1 MKTNVLTQIKQL
13 LGMEVKLEMMKLA
26 DGMTMIEADSFD
38 PEMAVVIVTEDEQKI
53 PLPVGEY
60 ELEDGRILV
69 VAVEG
74 IIAEIKEKEE
84 EAPEV
89 EIEVEAPEAEMP
101 AEEVMAEAEVT
112 TPKKTVE
119 SIIKETFFSEMEA
132 LKAENEEL
140 KAKLETFSKVEP
152 TTEVAT
158 EETTEEVK
166 VELEEV
172 KPITFNPEKENKVEG
187 FKFASKRA
195 KTTMDSILEKLN
207 K

>member
-101 AEEVMAEAEVT
+101 VEAEAEVEVT

-140 KAKLETFSKVEP
+140 KAKLEMFSKVEP
-152 TTEVAT
+152 TTEVTT